1 MKKVYGLMKAT
12 DCDHSGY
19 ETIERI
25 LKDENH
31 NLKQQNQLLLGEIYK
46 MKNSQKK
53 YKEIYRI
60 NQI

>member
-1 MKKVYGLMKAT
+1 MKAT

-46 MKNSQKK
+46 MKNSQNK